1 MVKRRSLDDA
11 LTPEEEEFVRQS
23 APKASKPKT
32 KKPKPKKE
40 TPPMSKPAFKQEIPP
55 SFSQPANEPGEQRAA
70 RTSSVNARIDPLIT
84 TALLRASFERR
95 LQRQTPTTQQDIIA
109 EALTQWLKKHGYLK

>member
-23 APKASKPKT
+23 PPNKAKPKT
-32 KKPKPKKE
+32 QKPKPKKE
-40 TPPMSKPAFKQEIPP
+40 TPPMSKPAFKNNT
-55 SFSQPANEPGEQRAA
+55 SADSTYTSSEPTGERAA
-70 RTSSVNARIDPLIT
+70 RTSSVNARIDPRIT

-95 LQRQTPTTQQDIIA
+95 LQRQTPNTQQDIIA
-109 EALTQWLKKHGYLK
+109 EALSQWLKKQGYLN

>member
-23 APKASKPKT
+23 PPTKAKPKT
-32 KKPKPKKE
+32 QKPKPKKE
-40 TPPMSKPAFKQEIPP
+40 TPPMSKPAFKREISPTT
-55 SFSQPANEPGEQRAA
+55 SQTANDPAEGSAA

-84 TALLRASFERR
+84 TALLHAAFDRR
-95 LQRQTPTTQQDIIA
+95 LKRLTPATQQDIIA
-109 EALTQWLKKHGYLK
+109 EALSQWLKKHGYLK